1 MHCPKEYGSCQLVKV
16 KELYTLMK
24 IDNCSVTHYN
34 LTEEMTKYADK
45 YIYVKKEREDED
57 LYRMFYVVGDIAD
70 EASIKS
76 VYTYTWNKECLL
88 FDEYAEYDCAICIYQ
103 GRKKCQKC
111 EDHQYFL
118 C

>member
-1 MHCPKEYGSCQLVKV
+1 MRCPREFDNCRLVKV
-16 KELYTLMK
+16 KELFTLMK

-34 LTEEMTKYADK
+34 LTEEMTKFANK
-45 YIYVKKEREDED
+45 YIYVKKDREDV
-57 LYRMFYVVGDIAD
+57 YRMFYAVGDIAD
-70 EASIKS
+70 EASINP

-88 FDEYAEYDCAICIYQ
+88 FNEYAEYDCAICIYQ

-111 EDHQYFL
+111 EDQQYFL